1 MKKLDDANYEI
12 EQELP
17 SEDAKLRM
25 RRKKKIRSDKKTN
38 FHPLD
43 PGQND
48 SDSESDENENDYEG
62 ISITDEDEM
71 KIRSLVKS
79 DETVIEESL
88 LFDH

>member
-1 MKKLDDANYEI
+1 MKKLDDADYEI

-17 SEDAKLRM
+17 SEDTKLRM
-25 RRKKKIRSDKKTN
+25 KRKKKLRSDKKTN
-38 FHPLD
+38 FHPTD

-48 SDSESDENENDYEG
+48 SDSESDENDYEG